1 MCKETH
7 LVLITPSWFALYMKP
22 RIIIFALLLLPSFS
36 MAQDVIGAV
45 DLTGTGDV
53 NIDRFGKPVFGLRA
67 AREPELRRLRAQA
80 GRPVLNARVEVFD
93 VTPQEI
99 EGALNG
105 GSLSRKMPKIACDEI
120 DGKVVCAP
128 R

>member
-1 MCKETH
+1 
-7 LVLITPSWFALYMKP
+7 MKHAVATLAILCGLASP
-22 RIIIFALLLLPSFS
+22 T
-36 MAQDVIGAV
+36 MAQSVMGAV

-80 GRPVLNARVEVFD
+80 GRPVLNGRVEVFD
-93 VTPQEI
+93 VTTQEI
-99 EGALNG
+99 EDALNSG
-105 GSLSRKMPKIACDEI
+105 ALSRKMPKIACDEI
-120 DGKVVCAP
+120 DGKIVCAA

>member
-1 MCKETH
+1 
-7 LVLITPSWFALYMKP
+7 MKHVAVTL
-22 RIIIFALLLLPSFS
+22 ALLCCFASPSP
-36 MAQDVIGAV
+36 AQDVIGAV

-80 GRPVLNARVEVFD
+80 GRPVLNGRVEVFD

-99 EGALNG
+99 EDALNG